1 MKTLSGKG
9 QALSGLLLYRV
20 SSGSVDNEYFASIL
34 QQMYRDKIKN
44 IHIDPGALNNSLAE
58 VDLDKLVKKRRFK
71 RKSDDFQRVLQQ
83 YVKQTGQSS
92 DETVVTLGDIVT
104 WWADLTNQNKAEFML
119 RIHPKITAL
128 VAAQSDMAVIQ
139 NPDND
144 QTGTAFEF
152 GHNLLLILLSETPTD
167 KKAVLVEHLKGI
179 ILNVGTISE
188 IELPNEILSLSCKL
202 LIGDAVTKIEDAFS
216 INPAAKV
223 SLPKPLF
230 GAVIEIM
237 AKKYGW
243 ESKVSDDNNAKL
255 TIELKEK
262 GLFFNERTQSRALK
276 KLARRNVLL
285 NIDSALDGTLTND
298 LAKVILDQRNN
309 QQNQTKSEFVYESIS
324 PEADTEI
331 KNTIRE
337 LLFKRRNEDGKP
349 DRNHQ

>member
-1 MKTLSGKG
+1 M
-9 QALSGLLLYRV
+9 V
-20 SSGSVDNEYFASIL
+20 
-34 QQMYRDKIKN
+34 
-44 IHIDPGALNNSLAE
+44 
-58 VDLDKLVKKRRFK
+58 
-71 RKSDDFQRVLQQ
+71 
-83 YVKQTGQSS
+83 
-92 DETVVTLGDIVT
+92 
-104 WWADLTNQNKAEFML
+104 

-128 VAAQSDMAVIQ
+128 VTAQSDMAIIQ

-144 QTGTAFEF
+144 KTGAAFKF
-152 GHNLLLILLSETPTD
+152 VQDLLLILLSETPTD

-202 LIGDAVTKIEDAFS
+202 LIGDAVTKIEDAFF

-223 SLPKPLF
+223 SLQKPLF
-230 GAVIEIM
+230 GAAIEIM

-243 ESKVSDDNNAKL
+243 ESKVPNDNNAKL

-276 KLARRNVLL
+276 ELARRNVLL

-298 LAKVILDQRNN
+298 LAKIILGKRNE
-309 QQNQTKSEFVYESIS
+309 QNQTTSEFVYESIS

>member
-1 MKTLSGKG
+1 
-9 QALSGLLLYRV
+9 
-20 SSGSVDNEYFASIL
+20 
-34 QQMYRDKIKN
+34 
-44 IHIDPGALNNSLAE
+44 
-58 VDLDKLVKKRRFK
+58 
-71 RKSDDFQRVLQQ
+71 
-83 YVKQTGQSS
+83 
-92 DETVVTLGDIVT
+92 
-104 WWADLTNQNKAEFML
+104 
-119 RIHPKITAL
+119 
-128 VAAQSDMAVIQ
+128 
-139 NPDND
+139 
-144 QTGTAFEF
+144 
-152 GHNLLLILLSETPTD
+152 
-167 KKAVLVEHLKGI
+167 
-179 ILNVGTISE
+179 
-188 IELPNEILSLSCKL
+188 
-202 LIGDAVTKIEDAFS
+202 
-216 INPAAKV
+216 V
-223 SLPKPLF
+223 SLQKPLF

-331 KNTIRE
+331 KNIIRE